1 MGGYRI
7 WIGRRAFGLYKCYAR
22 RIPACTVFSM
32 VYFMSGV
39 GDNFH
44 FNDRSGNGR
53 DAGQSPVFAAGE
65 KVGGIHM
72 EGLLGRTI

>member
-1 MGGYRI
+1 MVHFM
-7 WIGRRAFGLYKCYAR
+7 FG
-22 RIPACTVFSM
+22 F
-32 VYFMSGV
+32 

-53 DAGQSPVFAAGE
+53 DAGQSPIFAAGE